1 MICLSLHYYDF
12 DSALRTSAMAKLPKS
27 SKKVHAL
34 HWWADSLKTHERDA
48 IPRKFKGL
56 KNLGM
61 TQLSLTVSSNSPEN
75 FKNRQAF

>member
-1 MICLSLHYYDF
+1 MICLSLQYYDF
-12 DSALRTSAMAKLPKS
+12 DSASRTYGKAKLPKS

-56 KNLGM
+56 KTLGM
-61 TQLSLTVSSNSPEN
+61 TQLSLTVSSNSPKN
-75 FKNRQAF
+75 FKKRKAF